1 MEENETRVEKQ
12 KEIVKEIER
21 EKRKDKNKIIF
32 KVLFWIFMPLFVFF
46 ALSYTMLRYVGNM
59 GIIVIEHPLY
69 YDNLPL
75 NLDGLKVVHFTD
87 IHYNQHISS
96 NKIKDMVDL
105 INKANPDLVVFTG
118 DLIDKDYIPNSSDLK
133 MLTSELNRINVKV
146 GKYAIKGED
155 DDIYFKNVFDNTDF
169 IILDNTIQ
177 KVYIDSSVID
187 LIAVDESY
195 DVNSLSLR
203 NLDNFGITLVHKPDL
218 ADKIVDDF
226 SPNIIMAGHSHNGQV
241 VLPVIGSVMHKE
253 GSKKYY
259 SSYYKIRNTDLYIS
273 GGIGNSYYQF
283 RLFNHP
289 SINFYRIRVSK

>member
-12 KEIVKEIER
+12 KDVVKEIER
-21 EKRKDKNKIIF
+21 ENRKDKNKIVF

-46 ALSYTMLRYVGNM
+46 TLSYSMLRYVGNM
-59 GIIVIEHPLY
+59 GIIVKEYPLY

-75 NLDGLKVVHFTD
+75 NLDGLKVVQFTD
-87 IHYNQHISS
+87 IHYNQYISLS
-96 NKIKDMVDL
+96 KIKDMVDL

-118 DLIDKDYIPNSSDLK
+118 DLIDKDYNPSSNDIE
-133 MLTSELNRINVKV
+133 MLTSELNRIKVKV
-146 GKYAIKGED
+146 SKYAIKGEED
-155 DDIYFKNVFDNTDF
+155 STYFKEIFDNTDF
-169 IILDNTIQ
+169 IILENTIQ

-187 LIAVDESY
+187 LIAVDETY
-195 DVNSLSLR
+195 DVNSVSLR

-218 ADKIVDDF
+218 ADKIVDEF

-241 VLPVIGSVMHKE
+241 VLPIIGGVIHKE

-273 GGIGNSYYQF
+273 GGIGDSYYQF

-289 SINFYRIRVSK
+289 SINFYRLKVSK